1 MRGKLFLLLLLL
13 FGFRISYAKIILY
26 NRIVNIHSIGYQ
38 CGNVK
43 DEFAVKILSLVKNI
57 QLTEQALDDNFQTN
71 SNLNFQNNCKEF
83 LNKQYKL
90 LYLLSTQKDRDSEM
104 KLLRNVIIIL
114 NELYDVNPFNKRL
127 NKILEETVGEN
138 KEIYLYLSNVFVDK

>member
-13 FGFRISYAKIILY
+13 FGFRISYGKIILY

-57 QLTEQALDDNFQTN
+57 QLTEQALDDNFQIN

-90 LYLLSTQKDRDSEM
+90 LYLLSTQKNRDSEM

>member
-57 QLTEQALDDNFQTN
+57 QLTEQALDDNFQ
-71 SNLNFQNNCKEF
+71 NNCKEF

-90 LYLLSTQKDRDSEM
+90 LYLLSTQKNRDSEM